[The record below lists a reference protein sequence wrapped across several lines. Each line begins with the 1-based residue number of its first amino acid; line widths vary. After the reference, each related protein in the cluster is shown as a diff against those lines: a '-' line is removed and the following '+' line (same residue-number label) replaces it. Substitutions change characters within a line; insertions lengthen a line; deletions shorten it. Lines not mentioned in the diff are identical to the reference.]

1 MQEYARLENKKTTPH
16 ATPHNAPPR
25 LRCRRA
31 PLEHPASIATN
42 TNRGE
47 PPGSGRGVAAR
58 RAAPL
63 PESHARACSRGRAS
77 ASRGC
82 AEHQGKH
89 GLGAVRGY
97 NLLETDWPCQTWV
110 VGGALLLGA
119 AIFAAMPLKKP
130 MLALQ
135 LSDEDMSDSESEEEV
150 LDNANSSPGS
160 DSSGGLRR
168 SLGGLS
174 LSMPGDDDGGGYSEE
189 SPPGEKRTRG
199 PRPLKRQDSYEV
211 TPTMTIELGGLRIK
225 PEGLVESPRGRGNK
239 MRTAFNLREE
249 LEHVKLL
256 GKGATSK
263 VFLARHRDSGALFAV
278 KELNAMA
285 DEDTRHMA
293 VNELKIAN
301 KHAALEAPNLVR
313 FVDAYFHNDKICI
326 AMEFADGVRRFRPP
340 PAAFASARFR
350 RTPTQKEPAVHWCP
364 LSGLF

>member
-1 MQEYARLENKKTTPH
+1 MN
-16 ATPHNAPPR
+16 
-25 LRCRRA
+25 
-31 PLEHPASIATN
+31 
-42 TNRGE
+42 
-47 PPGSGRGVAAR
+47 
-58 RAAPL
+58 
-63 PESHARACSRGRAS
+63 
-77 ASRGC
+77 
-82 AEHQGKH
+82 
-89 GLGAVRGY
+89 
-97 NLLETDWPCQTWV
+97 WV